1 MPRPFRPWTPLF
13 GALLAATIALSGCSA
28 TRSTESSAAP
38 DAASRTSRGFPAT
51 FVNAW
56 GAATVPA
63 APRRVVTLGY
73 ADTAVAGAL
82 GARIVGAVKSYGSL
96 SGETRNENLPYTE
109 PLDDSVTW
117 LDPMNIN
124 TELIAGLRPDLIL
137 ASTAFTLDEPT
148 YKRLSTV
155 APVVTYEKQLYG
167 ADATE
172 EALRIGRALGDEQ
185 GARKVLDTADRA
197 VEKLK
202 ADLPGLAGKTYLY
215 GQARDGFAVMITEET
230 NATARFMN
238 RLGLTPLPAV
248 ANLEGK
254 GSVPGAVD
262 VSYERAALYDRADV
276 LFMTYQSG
284 ALQEKFESDPVVSG
298 LRIVKSDRYLPL
310 GIEAATALQSP
321 NAAAVPWLIGELRA
335 TLATAASAR

>member
-1 MPRPFRPWTPLF
+1 MSRPFRPWTPLL

-28 TRSTESSAAP
+28 RSTESSAAP
-38 DAASRTSRGFPAT
+38 DAASRPSKGFPAT
-51 FVNAW
+51 FTNAW
-56 GAATVPA
+56 GTATVPA

-82 GARIVGAVKSYGSL
+82 GAHIVGAVKSYGSL
-96 SGETRNENLPYTE
+96 SGETKDENLPYTE

-117 LDPMNIN
+117 FDPMNIN
-124 TELIAGLRPDLIL
+124 TERIAGLRPDLIL

-155 APVVTYEKQLYG
+155 APVVTYEKRLYG

-172 EALRIGRALGDEQ
+172 EALRIGRALGNEQ

-215 GQARDGFAVMITEET
+215 GQARDGFTVMITEET
-230 NATARFMN
+230 NATARFMK
-238 RLGLTPLPAV
+238 PARPDP
-248 ANLEGK
+248 AARRRE
-254 GSVPGAVD
+254 PGR
-262 VSYERAALYDRADV
+262 E
-276 LFMTYQSG
+276 
-284 ALQEKFESDPVVSG
+284 G
-298 LRIVKSDRYLPL
+298 LRTGRRRRQP
-310 GIEAATALQSP
+310 
-321 NAAAVPWLIGELRA
+321 
-335 TLATAASAR
+335 